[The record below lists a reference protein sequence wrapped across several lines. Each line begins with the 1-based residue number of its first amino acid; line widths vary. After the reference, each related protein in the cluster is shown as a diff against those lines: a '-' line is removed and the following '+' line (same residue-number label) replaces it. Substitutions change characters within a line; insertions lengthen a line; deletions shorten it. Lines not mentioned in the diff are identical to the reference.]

1 MTATYP
7 MTAVSQNKALDG
19 TCAAKTRA
27 GTPCQQPA
35 GWGTDHVGSGRCK
48 LHGGKSTG
56 RPITHGRYSLN
67 HRAKLAEKAQVFED
81 ANFGDLQAELNLL
94 RALLQEYIDRFP
106 DGITLKAADI
116 SAMMGMVESIGR
128 MEERRIKIKN
138 DTAFGA
144 SEMQYLVATLKDF
157 INEFVQPSRQPDALS
172 WLKERLYG
180 RN

>member
-1 MTATYP
+1 MTATRNQK
-7 MTAVSQNKALDG
+7 VLDG
-19 TCAAKTRA
+19 TCGAKTRA
-27 GTPCQQPA
+27 GTPCQQIA
-35 GWGTDHVGSGRCK
+35 GWGTDHVGNGRCK

-67 HRAKLAEKAQVFED
+67 HRAALAEKAATFED

-106 DGITLKAADI
+106 DGIKLSTAD
-116 SAMMGMVESIGR
+116 MGTMIGIVESIGR

-144 SEMQYLVATLKDF
+144 SEMQYLVATLESM
-157 INEFVQPSRQPDALS
+157 INEFVPADKRTDAVS
-172 WLKERLYG
+172 WLKQRLYG

>member
-1 MTATYP
+1 MTNYP
-7 MTAVSQNKALDG
+7 MQATQDNKAHVRDQRLCG
-19 TCAAKTRA
+19 AKTRS
-27 GTPCQQPA
+27 GEPCKNGA
-35 GWGTDHVGSGRCK
+35 MANGRCRM
-48 LHGGKSTG
+48 HGGKSTG

-67 HRAKLAEKAQVFED
+67 HRAKLAEKAQIFED

-94 RALLQEYIDRFP
+94 RALLQEYIDRFY
-106 DGITLKAADI
+106 DGVPLKVSDITVMQ
-116 SAMMGMVESIGR
+116 SMVEGIGR
-128 MEERRIKIKN
+128 MEERRVKIKN

-157 INEFVQPSRQPDALS
+157 INEFVQPGRQPDALI